1 MSGSANSSSGS
12 ERKWFRWTVTAPA
25 AVGVIALGWVLFK
38 VTTRPAAGAVTGKF
52 TTVQP
57 VDFDIKVV
65 KDGELQATDNIEIRD
80 GVEGISTIISL
91 VKEGAHVKKG
101 DLLVELDSSSLRDKI
116 LEAKL
121 EKQNAE
127 SNLQSSQE
135 MMEIQKA
142 QNEADLEAARVEVEL
157 SKLALKEYAEG
168 KYPQAVADAETAVKM
183 ARITVNNKQQ
193 DLDQT
198 KGLYAKGFVTGQD
211 VKNAELSLT
220 TVRNEL
226 KKAETALTVLKEYT
240 HQMEEA
246 KLQSAV
252 VQAEKLLARQRR
264 RNASLLAQAMA
275 DVKVKEQTLETKTEA
290 LKKLEDQLA
299 NCKIYAP
306 ADGMVVY
313 AINDRDWSGSGQIQE
328 QAQVRERQRLLRL
341 PDLSKMKVVL
351 KANETQVTRLQV
363 GQRALVR
370 MTGVPEPVP
379 ATLTKI
385 SQVADSSAR
394 YYNPDLREYPV
405 ELELAYTPPGLKPGM
420 SAQAEIFTDHLDDA
434 LAVPMAA
441 IYSDRTGSYVFVQQG
456 DQVVPQKVELG
467 RANETHVQIV
477 KGLSPGQNALL
488 LAPGQGREILE
499 KIRGPIDDN
508 LPRAED
514 NTALAAKDEKNHGRP
529 PAVGPN
535 GDAAGASSPDAHPDG
550 DARAAGR
557 ERGDRDKPTAAP
569 RGDHSNPAP
578 TKTATIQTE
587 TRSAL

>member
-1 MSGSANSSSGS
+1 MNGSANSSSGS
-12 ERKWFRWTVTAPA
+12 DRKWFRWTFAVPA
-25 AVGVIALGWVLFK
+25 VILVLGLGWVLFK
-38 VTTRPAAGAVTGKF
+38 LTTRPAAAAVGGKF
-52 TTVQP
+52 TAVQP

-65 KDGELQATDNIEIRD
+65 KDGELQAVENIEIQNK
-80 GVEGISTIISL
+80 VEGITTIVYL

-101 DLLVELDSSSLRDKI
+101 DLLVELDSANLRDKI
-116 LEAKL
+116 LDAKL

-127 SNLQSSQE
+127 SNLQSANE

-157 SKLALKEYAEG
+157 SKLALKEYSEG
-168 KYPQAVADAETAVKM
+168 KYPQAIHDAETAVKM

-211 VKNAELSLT
+211 VKSAELNLT
-220 TVRNEL
+220 TVQNEL

-246 KLQSAV
+246 KLQSALL
-252 VQAEKLLARQRR
+252 QAEKLQARQRR
-264 RNASLLAQAMA
+264 RNASLLAQALA
-275 DVKVKEQTLETKTEA
+275 EVKVKEQTLETKTEA

-299 NCKIYAP
+299 NCKIHAP
-306 ADGMVVY
+306 TDGMVVY
-313 AINDRDWSGSGQIQE
+313 AVNDRDWSGSGQIQE
-328 QAQVRERQRLLRL
+328 QAQVRERQRLLKL
-341 PDLSKMKVVL
+341 PDLSRMKVVL
-351 KANETQVTRLQV
+351 KVNETQVTRLQT

-370 MTGVPEPVP
+370 MNGVPDAVP

-405 ELELAYTPPGLKPGM
+405 ELELSYTPAGLKPGM
-420 SAQAEIFTDHLDDA
+420 SAQAEIYTDRLDDV

-441 IYSDRTGSYVFVQQG
+441 IYSDRTGSYVFVQEG
-456 DQVVPQKVELG
+456 GQVVPVKVEVG

-477 KGLSPGQNALL
+477 KGLSSGQNALL
-488 LAPGQGREILE
+488 LAPGQGRDILE

-508 LPRAED
+508 LPRTED
-514 NTALAAKDEKNHGRP
+514 SALAMKDEKNPGR
-529 PAVGPN
+529 
-535 GDAAGASSPDAHPDG
+535 
-550 DARAAGR
+550 
-557 ERGDRDKPTAAP
+557 
-569 RGDHSNPAP
+569 
-578 TKTATIQTE
+578 
-587 TRSAL
+587 